1 MALPMKKSVMKA
13 TMKSMRVREST
24 STWCTRACCS
34 QQVRTDS
41 EACSSWL
48 RKCGK
53 VLSIGRASSAMCRW
67 TKRQSGLCT
76 TRLTSKRQSGCSAT
90 SCGSWRC
97 SGSGTFRCKK
107 QCGLLRKE
115 NDTIKRFGR
124 LGSSMSY
131 RRKRAAMGTLRSSPL
146 RSSGLGTLSC
156 VSRRCSGSGTSRCG
170 SRRCSGLCTMDDGKL
185 ADDEVE
191 KASKQMAD
199 VVEVHTH
206 MDLVSKV
213 MWVVKQQVIKEF
225 DEMTMAEMMG
235 KKGSMVLFAWAYS
248 LAQVLDAS
256 PEMVQMRQAKDGC
269 HGVTSMTDFIVNEA
283 CGLAFGWSRFLSFMM
298 KKQMVVIADE
308 EEILKEGAD
317 LCDPLMHDQLR
328 GGMTNQPEDEALRD
342 WIVCKRT
349 KPNTS
354 AGYSGD
360 VEDAESRKDRKQEEK
375 KSKGGLVTLA
385 GAASGALR
393 GGVNANRFAL
403 LAEDEDGEEEP
414 QPKKSFYGK
423 VKFNMEAVKSASV
436 CQSDISD
443 ASSYSEL
450 ADSEEVVNTA
460 ALGNADEA
468 PRDSCDQDEED
479 LRGGALGSSTTQKKK
494 QVAEAVQ
501 QMEGILQALQTQPEQ
516 QDEADGIIKQ
526 MKKMIKAWEEKK
538 PQKEDMKKQIEEMVK
553 KLKSSGDGNSNAAT
567 SSAPNQPSRRQSFYA
582 EFHQKAVEKA
592 EERNQQK
599 QKGKG
604 KGKTKGKDGKG
615 KGDTHLPKYD
625 LRQAFPTMSVNSW
638 VSVMKD
644 VEAGKEPSGAVTVC
658 PDMKT
663 AAEIQALSKVHEL
676 KTGILLIAKNT
687 NGEDI
692 KLDGSR
698 TTLPPYQGNLALVEA
713 VLGMSAG
720 ETPTDCGMTPV
731 KANGLDRKRKK
742 ENVVTLRIMVVKG
755 LLSHQDMERMKVEP
769 TYALH
774 LMECDKKLEE
784 LRTSGWSEQTEV
796 FVGYIEAEKAESEML
811 INLSGQGGVFI
822 SHLRKDVIEWP
833 NVTWRLPEGNESLQ
847 LYHLRILKIAR
858 ELGKPLAFRRGG
870 GAAFGVVMPAAD
882 DDEHIHS
889 WSLSGAP
896 PKWGPVTLREWL
908 EKQEWAVMDTT
919 QPRRRRLPWSFRGR
933 MAGKPNERSFSNEVE
948 GDDGKNFYVLV
959 KRWEKRRQPEE
970 SHPIAGAGQRWWH
983 KSATFDPI
991 EDDLTATWPDGEV
1004 EEPQPTLLDATVED
1018 AEGDDNM
1025 NGNKREKGEEK
1036 SANGT
1041 SPPKKK
1047 VKQAGQKP
1055 VKPDLDR
1062 IAGGMQGP
1070 DAGSRME
1077 ILILCIGWV
1086 ELCSFG

>member
-1 MALPMKKSVMKA
+1 
-13 TMKSMRVREST
+13 MRVLE
-24 STWCTRACCS
+24 
-34 QQVRTDS
+34 
-41 EACSSWL
+41 
-48 RKCGK
+48 
-53 VLSIGRASSAMCRW
+53 
-67 TKRQSGLCT
+67 
-76 TRLTSKRQSGCSAT
+76 
-90 SCGSWRC
+90 
-97 SGSGTFRCKK
+97 
-107 QCGLLRKE
+107 
-115 NDTIKRFGR
+115 
-124 LGSSMSY
+124 
-131 RRKRAAMGTLRSSPL
+131 
-146 RSSGLGTLSC
+146 
-156 VSRRCSGSGTSRCG
+156 
-170 SRRCSGLCTMDDGKL
+170 
-185 ADDEVE
+185 
-191 KASKQMAD
+191 
-199 VVEVHTH
+199 
-206 MDLVSKV
+206 
-213 MWVVKQQVIKEF
+213 
-225 DEMTMAEMMG
+225 
-235 KKGSMVLFAWAYS
+235 
-248 LAQVLDAS
+248 AS
-256 PEMVQMRQAKDGC
+256 PDLVQMRQNKEECYGER
-269 HGVTSMTDFIVNEA
+269 SWMDFLVNEA
-283 CGLAFGWSRFLSFMM
+283 CGLAFSWSRFISFMQ
-298 KKQMVVIADE
+298 KEKMVAFSDYE
-308 EEILKEGAD
+308 KTGAD
-317 LCDPLMHDQLR
+317 LCDPMMHDQLR
-328 GGMTNQPEDEALRD
+328 GGMTNQPDDEDLRD
-342 WIVCKRT
+342 WIVCKRA
-349 KPNTS
+349 KPNT
-354 AGYSGD
+354 AAEYSGD
-360 VEDAESRKDRKQEEK
+360 DKVAESKKEEEK
-375 KSKGGLVTLA
+375 KSKGGLAKLA

-403 LAEDEDGEEEP
+403 LAEEEDCGEEP

-423 VKFNMEAVKSASV
+423 VRINIEAVKSASM

-443 ASSYSEL
+443 AKSHSEL
-450 ADSEEVVNTA
+450 EDFEEVVNTA

-468 PRDSCDQDEED
+468 PRDSCDHDEED

-516 QDEADGIIKQ
+516 QDEADGIINE
-526 MKKMIKAWEEKK
+526 MKKLVKAWEEKK

-553 KLKSSGDGNSNAAT
+553 KLKGSGDGNSNAAT
-567 SSAPNQPSRRQSFYA
+567 SSAPHQPSKRQSFYT
-582 EFHQKAVEKA
+582 EFHQKAVAKA
-592 EERNQQK
+592 EERQQQK

-604 KGKTKGKDGKG
+604 KGKMKGKDGKG
-615 KGDTHLPKYD
+615 KDATNLPKYD

-638 VSVMKD
+638 VTVMKD

-676 KTGILLIAKNT
+676 KTGILLITKNT

-698 TTLPPYQGNLALVEA
+698 TTLLPYQGNLALVEA
-713 VLGMSAG
+713 VLAMSTG

-731 KANGLDRKRKK
+731 KANGIERKRKK

-755 LLSHQDMERMKVEP
+755 LLSHQDMERMKTEP

-796 FVGYIEAEKAESEML
+796 FVGYVEAEKAESEML

-847 LYHLRILKIAR
+847 LYHLRILKVAR

-870 GAAFGVVMPAAD
+870 GAAFGVVMPAAE

-896 PKWGPVTLREWL
+896 PNWGPVTLREWL

-919 QPRRRRLPWSFRGR
+919 QPRRRHLPWSFRGR
-933 MAGKPNERSFSNEVE
+933 MAGKPNERSFSYEVE

-959 KRWEKRRQPEE
+959 KRWEKRRQPDE
-970 SHPIAGAGQRWWH
+970 STPIAGAGQRWWH

-991 EDDLTATWPDGEV
+991 EDDLTATWPDGDGD
-1004 EEPQPTLLDATVED
+1004 EPQPTILDDTVED
-1018 AEGDDNM
+1018 ADGDDNM
-1025 NGNKREKGEEK
+1025 TGNKREKGEGK

-1047 VKQAGQKP
+1047 VKQAVPKP
-1055 VKPDLDR
+1055 AKPDLDR

-1070 DAGSRME
+1070 DAGSRRTTVIDTGGKGNCGWRSLSFALAGLNSAVSDEALVDKLDPLAKTMQVRVTSHLIQHKKHWQDSWAPDPKTNQVME
-1077 ILILCIGWV
+1077 DGSIPTTVAEYCEAVKRPNRWVDGLLLATAAILQQVNIVVWTKKNGD
-1086 ELCSFG
+1086 FGQALTGGNVNPFL